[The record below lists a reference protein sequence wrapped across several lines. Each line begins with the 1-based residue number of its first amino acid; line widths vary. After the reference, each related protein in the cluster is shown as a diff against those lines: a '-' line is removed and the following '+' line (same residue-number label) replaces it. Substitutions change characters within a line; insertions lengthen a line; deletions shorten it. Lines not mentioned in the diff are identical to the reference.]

1 MVPPE
6 QQRLYGAPKS
16 LFQSCSNVR
25 TFWLCAS
32 SVLLHLY
39 RLTIP
44 VFLSL
49 LLSSLDTTATGNKC
63 ENQNKR
69 TGKNGYL
76 GTYVI
81 LQRKEDL

>member
-1 MVPPE
+1 MKGLKIVHFYLSTKMNVAERAAMVPPE

-44 VFLSL
+44 VFFESAAL
-49 LLSSLDTTATGNKC
+49 LLGHNSNR
-63 ENQNKR
+63 Q
-69 TGKNGYL
+69 
-76 GTYVI
+76 
-81 LQRKEDL
+81 